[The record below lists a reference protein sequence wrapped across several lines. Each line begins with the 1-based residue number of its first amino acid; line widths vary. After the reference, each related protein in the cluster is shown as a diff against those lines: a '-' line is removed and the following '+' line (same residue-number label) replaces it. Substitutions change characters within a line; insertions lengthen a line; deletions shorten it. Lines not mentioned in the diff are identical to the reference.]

1 MNALFGFLSSP
12 LKKQPERPS
21 SDTMPVPASQSR
33 TLSPRDHRISKRA
46 SDRFS
51 ESETRS
57 PRSRLSNV
65 PSPSSVHD
73 TTADISI
80 TSTRRETIS
89 TMPPPSK
96 TPQRRSM
103 GNTQSSPAPIHN
115 TVSRRVAS
123 SPRERPSPR
132 RQQSVELGE
141 DSITSGY
148 NDTNHSP
155 AMSNRASAKNS
166 PAQSVRSRR
175 SSAKNS
181 PATSSARKHA
191 TMKPNFTAVNDGR
204 SERSSPRNQP
214 RPRRSQVVA
223 EEEDDQ
229 EHQFKRIMDYRW
241 VDDKIELRVEWSDG
255 ERTWSDEEIFH
266 QDSPEALFDFW
277 RNQPGGRPENPN
289 DPGVYLVFAIRKHRT
304 FRGKKQVLV
313 EWLGYDSSE
322 QTWEN
327 QSYIEQVAKEHVDD
341 YMSKLQGT
349 DKAKSKANTKAT
361 STSNGP
367 LSKKKGTARPVAR
380 GRGRPP
386 RLRQSQLPRRLKAGQ
401 ESPNARSRSARFSVC
416 LDCILGRLSKLVAEC
431 EVVSFYWMFEKQKL
445 GTLSYDGMILFSSS
459 LSMRSSIFALVYLNP
474 LRPFISFVL

>member
-33 TLSPRDHRISKRA
+33 TLSPRDHRISRRA

-103 GNTQSSPAPIHN
+103 GNTQSSPAPN
-115 TVSRRVAS
+115 RSTMSRRVAS

-132 RQQSVELGE
+132 RQPSVELGE
-141 DSITSGY
+141 DSIISGY

-191 TMKPNFTAVNDGR
+191 TMKPNFTAVNDGP

-214 RPRRSQVVA
+214 RSRRSQVVVEEEEEKEEKEVFSGEENGVEEEEVFSGEGQEVEDKQSDQEA
-223 EEEDDQ
+223 LEQEEPEQEESEEVEEEDDQ

-277 RNQPGGRPENPN
+277 RHQPGGRPENPN

-349 DKAKSKANTKAT
+349 DTDKAKPKTNTKAT

-367 LSKKKGTARPVAR
+367 LSKKKGIAKPVAR

-386 RLRQSQLPRRLKAGQ
+386 KAATKPTTQ
-401 ESPNARSRSARFSVC
+401 KTQ
-416 LDCILGRLSKLVAEC
+416 GRTRVTK
-431 EVVSFYWMFEKQKL
+431 
-445 GTLSYDGMILFSSS
+445 
-459 LSMRSSIFALVYLNP
+459 R
-474 LRPFISFVL
+474 

>member
-21 SDTMPVPASQSR
+21 SDTMPVPASQLR

-51 ESETRS
+51 EPETRS

-103 GNTQSSPAPIHN
+103 GNTQSSPALSRN

-132 RQQSVELGE
+132 RQPSVELGE

-166 PAQSVRSRR
+166 PAQS
-175 SSAKNS
+175 A
-181 PATSSARKHA
+181 PEQEE
-191 TMKPNFTAVNDGR
+191 PEQEE
-204 SERSSPRNQP
+204 SEE
-214 RPRRSQVVA
+214 A

-349 DKAKSKANTKAT
+349 DKAKPKTNTKAT

-386 RLRQSQLPRRLKAGQ
+386 RLRRSHLPRRLKAGQ
-401 ESPNARSRSARFSVC
+401 ESPNARSGSARFS
-416 LDCILGRLSKLVAEC
+416 
-431 EVVSFYWMFEKQKL
+431 
-445 GTLSYDGMILFSSS
+445 DGCQNL
-459 LSMRSSIFALVYLNP
+459 
-474 LRPFISFVL
+474 LRDAR